1 MAGTSRVTASHTAV
15 GNIQSTHQY
24 NVTVKFEIAFD
35 WGGWNN
41 YGAAYNV
48 TCDGQ
53 TQSGTATFSVS
64 SGGGSWVWT
73 TIATKTFTVTM
84 PTSGQSKTINIGGSI
99 PNSGVSP
106 SSFSASGTYTL
117 PAVTWQYTVSY
128 NANGGSGAPSAQ
140 TKTHGTNLTLSST
153 VPTRS
158 GYKFL
163 GWSTSSSA
171 TSASYGAGATYT
183 GNGNVT
189 LYAVWQQV
197 FVVDL
202 NYQVDGTYY
211 YSGEKGGTVDVYI
224 NGSLWSNDVRDFY
237 NESISKG
244 STWEIKDIKPD
255 TGYHYVSSTTSGTV
269 NAGTEILIKWAI
281 DTYTISY
288 NANGGSG
295 APSSQTKT
303 YGQTLT
309 LSSTVPTRSGYKFL
323 GWATSS
329 TATSAAYA
337 AGGNYVNNSAVT
349 LYAVWTK
356 SSFVQTIMARYQL
369 PTGDFTSYSQVHI
382 ATLEQGDTCSWSSK
396 ETVEYKAASISYTV
410 GTSAETKYV
419 TVYRQQYTIKY
430 NANGGIFPPKTQ
442 TFYYGCD
449 LRLSDKR
456 PTRSGYDFLGW
467 SRKYNDTT
475 AGYKMGAS
483 YNSADTSNPTL
494 YAIWSKR
501 KTNIYLYG
509 VGLVEASEYIE
520 TDEVIT
526 PQFDKYGTVYANIFN
541 EELLTN
547 ESFSLGVEFIAGE
560 LSEIYIE
567 KVELTDESGNN
578 LTDENGNILY
588 MEEEV

>member
-171 TSASYGAGATYT
+171 TSAAYSAGGTFSTNANT
-183 GNGNVT
+183 T

-202 NYQVDGTYY
+202 NYNVDGTYY

-237 NESISKG
+237 NESIPKG

-281 DTYTISY
+281 DTYTVSY

-303 YGQTLT
+303 YGQTLK
-309 LSSTVPTRSGYKFL
+309 LSSTIPTRSGYTFL
-323 GWATSS
+323 GWSTSS
-329 TATSAAYA
+329 VATSATYS
-337 AGGNYVNNSAVT
+337 AGGNYVNNSGAT

-356 SSFVQTIMARYQL
+356 SSFIQTIMARYQL
-369 PTGDFTSYSQVHI
+369 PTGDFTDYSQVY
-382 ATLEQGDTCSWSSK
+382 ATSLEQGNTCSWSSA

-410 GTSAETKYV
+410 GTTAETKYV

-430 NANGGIFPPKTQ
+430 NANGGLFPPKPQ

-449 LRLSDKR
+449 LQLVNRR

-475 AGYKMGAS
+475 AGYEMGGT
-483 YNSADTSNPTL
+483 YNSTEGTNITL
-494 YAIWSKR
+494 YAIWSQR

-509 VGLVEASEYIE
+509 TGLIEASEYIE
-520 TDEVIT
+520 TDEVTT
-526 PQFDKYGTVYANIFN
+526 PQFDKYGAVYANIFN

-588 MEEEV
+588 IEEEV

>member
-237 NESISKG
+237 NESIPKG

-269 NAGTEILIKWAI
+269 NAGTSIIINWAI

-303 YGQTLT
+303 YGQTLV
-309 LSSTVPTRSGYKFL
+309 LSSTVPTRSGYTFL
-323 GWATSS
+323 GWSTSS
-329 TATSAAYA
+329 VATSATYS
-337 AGGNYVNNSAVT
+337 AGGNYVNNSGAT
-349 LYAVWTK
+349 LYAVWTQ
-356 SSFVQTIMARYQL
+356 STFVQTIMARYQL
-369 PTGDFTSYSQVHI
+369 PTGGFTSYSQVHI

-410 GTSAETKYV
+410 GTTSETKYV
-419 TVYRQQYTIKY
+419 TVYRQQYTITY
-430 NANGGIFPPKTQ
+430 NGNGGLFPPKPQ

-449 LRLSDKR
+449 LHLVNKR

-475 AGYKMGAS
+475 AGYEMGGT
-483 YNSADTSNPTL
+483 YNSTEGTNITL
-494 YAIWSKR
+494 YAIWSQR

-509 VGLVEASEYIE
+509 TGLIEASEYVE
-520 TDEVIT
+520 TDEVSILE
-526 PQFDKYGTVYANIFN
+526 FDNYGTVYANIFN
-541 EELLTN
+541 EELLDG
-547 ESFSLGVEFIAGE
+547 ESFSLGNEFIADE
-560 LSEIYIE
+560 ISEIYIE
-567 KVELTDESGNN
+567 KVYLTDESGNA

>member
-171 TSASYGAGATYT
+171 TSASYAAGATYT

-237 NESISKG
+237 NESIPKG

-269 NAGTEILIKWAI
+269 NAGTSIIINWAI

-303 YGQTLT
+303 YGQTLK
-309 LSSTVPTRSGYKFL
+309 LSSTVPTRSGYTFL
-323 GWATSS
+323 GWSTSS
-329 TATSAAYA
+329 VATSATYS
-337 AGGNYVNNSAVT
+337 AGGNYVNNSGAT

-356 SSFVQTIMARYQL
+356 SSFIQTIMARYQL
-369 PTGDFTSYSQVHI
+369 PTGDFTDYSQVY
-382 ATLEQGDTCSWSSK
+382 ATSLEQGDTCSWSSK
-396 ETVEYKAASISYTV
+396 ETAEYKAASISYTV
-410 GTSAETKYV
+410 GTTSETKYV

-467 SRKYNDTT
+467 SRKYNGD
-475 AGYKMGAS
+475 ASYKMGDVYDS
-483 YNSADTSNPTL
+483 TDTSNPTL

-526 PQFDKYGTVYANIFN
+526 PQFNKYGTVYANIFN

-547 ESFSLGVEFIAGE
+547 ESFSLGLEFIAGE